1 MILLSLGGWIVSWP
15 TSFPGITDLA
25 GVLYQRG
32 PCFALPPLI
41 TPQPATLNPVSPKDI
56 KNHLLHTTLHFLPS
70 SASWL
75 PDYKTRPLTSSIA
88 PSNLLPNF
96 YPAGRGRFKTYLK
109 KKKATCLKACRNQPM
124 QTPPFH
130 PRIPPNIDLL
140 ALQTHQISSAS
151 KPLHTLFPLPIFG
164 PRSAQLWQI
173 SSMSL
178 SLKKY
183 SKPLNFRVVCYTAL
197 LWQQL
202 TDAASTIPFF
212 LIKVHGF
219 LFSETSSSQSPW
231 PRLWWG
237 WCHIQLQRWPI
248 RAFHPSG
255 QRDWVRLQ

>member
-1 MILLSLGGWIVSWP
+1 MPAVNLS
-15 TSFPGITDLA
+15 
-25 GVLYQRG
+25 
-32 PCFALPPLI
+32 
-41 TPQPATLNPVSPKDI
+41 
-56 KNHLLHTTLHFLPS
+56 
-70 SASWL
+70 
-75 PDYKTRPLTSSIA
+75 
-88 PSNLLPNF
+88 
-96 YPAGRGRFKTYLK
+96 
-109 KKKATCLKACRNQPM
+109 M

-130 PRIPPNIDLL
+130 PRPLPTLIFWLFKHIR
-140 ALQTHQISSAS
+140 ISSAS

-202 TDAASTIPFF
+202 TDAASIILSSNKSPW
-212 LIKVHGF
+212 I
-219 LFSETSSSQSPW
+219 LFRSSLLSQSPW

-255 QRDWVRLQ
+255 QRDWVRLSKWPKVSQWDIILEPSLGIIIIFKRSFQQSF